1 MEHIGP
7 PLFALHI
14 FNYII
19 FVSSSNTPDT
29 HLVQSVKRLGSLEVI
44 LQLAMHC
51 TTCLS
56 ISVRRSSHGSRT
68 QDNEPAVLSTS
79 FLTNCCML
87 FLFLNKFL
95 WFLRVSMLLQFTYRH
110 VYCYQGYLLKSLVN
124 HWKLMHNTML
134 LIV

>member
-1 MEHIGP
+1 MVMEHIGP

-87 FLFLNKFL
+87 FF
-95 WFLRVSMLLQFTYRH
+95 VSY
-110 VYCYQGYLLKSLVN
+110 
-124 HWKLMHNTML
+124 
-134 LIV
+134 